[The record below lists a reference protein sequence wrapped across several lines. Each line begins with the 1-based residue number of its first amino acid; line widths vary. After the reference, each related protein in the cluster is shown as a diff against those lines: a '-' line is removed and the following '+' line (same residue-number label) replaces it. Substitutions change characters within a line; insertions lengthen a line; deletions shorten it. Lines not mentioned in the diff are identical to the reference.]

1 MAALSNPGKKSAVLI
16 FTIIFVFILSLQPC
30 LGFSPADFH
39 AAIVTEVYSYG
50 HYIPRY
56 CNIFKPGD
64 TMKLYLA
71 VDNVNINRAAAVDFV
86 VIIKDPNGYVVYG
99 KVESVTTL
107 SYKNRIYRVIDV
119 SIPDDWICGKYT
131 VDVYAFNVLNTLPTQ
146 ISYNNLYNKILY
158 SGNASP
164 SISTVSRKNA
174 PYAKKELTF
183 YVSKT
188 LPEKFYIFNPKLE
201 AKTLPVGVSNT
212 LEVSVLNPTDIDAKT
227 TVRVL
232 VDGRVVD
239 SKEVTVPSRDVKKVV
254 LTIPPLKGGT
264 HLIRIEAEHASYM
277 LALPIIV
284 SPLIYDKSIVTGQVL
299 NGTVIYSPNNYILGS
314 CGISSENNISLSRAL
329 GNLNVSSINRDD
341 AVIMLTNMLAYVYRI
356 NHYSG
361 VVNVALFKGSDE
373 RAEKILPLLIDI
385 VKRESHAPVNYVGVR
400 DALHLKD
407 VKILFYVGSNPNFKV
422 TFLKYF
428 FRNNDTLICDNPNYW
443 SSYKDVLA
451 NKLLTI
457 GGWKISSDS
466 SIYDSYYNLRIDKG
480 FVVKISTVTQ
490 MPTKFEFLSL
500 RVEGPPGTGMP
511 PLVNVSTPVNVT
523 LKVRNIGRSG
533 EKEVKVN
540 VNGKTVFDKKV
551 FLKTGQSETIT
562 FQYVPQKPGSY
573 RVTVP
578 GTSLMQIFFVKSPS
592 GQIAVPTPVKKPP
605 SHGAGAAVVA
615 ISATILAVLV
625 IARILLRD

>member
-1 MAALSNPGKKSAVLI
+1 MAALSNSGKKGAVLI
-16 FTIIFVFILSLQPC
+16 FTIIFVLILSSQPC

-56 CNIFKPGD
+56 CNVFKPGD

-71 VDNVNINRAAAVDFV
+71 VDNVNVNRAAAVDFV
-86 VIIKDPNGYVVYG
+86 IIIKDPNGYVVYG
-99 KVESVTTL
+99 NVESVTTL
-107 SYKNRIYRVIDV
+107 SYKDKIYRVIDI

-131 VDVYAFNVLNTLPTQ
+131 VDAYAFDILNTLPTQ
-146 ISYNNLYNKILY
+146 ASYNNLYNKILY

-164 SISTVSRKNA
+164 SISTISRKNA

-183 YVSKT
+183 YVSET

-212 LEVSVLNPTDIDAKT
+212 LEVSVLNPADVNART

-239 SKEVTVPSRDVKKVV
+239 SKEVTIPPRDARNVA

-264 HLIRIEAEHASYM
+264 HFIRVEAEHAGYM
-277 LALPIIV
+277 LTLPIVI

-329 GNLNVSSINRDD
+329 SNLNVSSINRDD
-341 AVIMLTNMLAYVYRI
+341 AVIMITNMLAYVYRT

-361 VVNVALFKGSDE
+361 VVNVALLRGSDK
-373 RAEKILPLLIDI
+373 RAEIILPQLLDI
-385 VKRESHAPVNYVGVR
+385 VKRESHAPLNYVGVR

-407 VKILFYVGSNPNFKV
+407 VKVLFYVGSHPDFKV

-428 FRNNDTLICDNPNYW
+428 FRNNGTLICDNPNYW
-443 SSYKDVLA
+443 SSYKDELA
-451 NKLLTI
+451 NMLLTI
-457 GGWKISSDS
+457 SGWRIGSNSG
-466 SIYDSYYNLRIDKG
+466 IYNSYYNLRIDKG

-523 LKVRNIGRSG
+523 LKIRNVGRSG
-533 EKEVKVN
+533 GEEIKVN
-540 VNGKTVFDKKV
+540 INGKTVFDKKV
-551 FLKTGQSETIT
+551 FLETGQYKTIT
-562 FQYVPQKPGSY
+562 FQYIPQKPGSY

-592 GQIAVPTPVKKPP
+592 GQVAAPTPVKKPP
-605 SHGAGAAVVA
+605 SHRAGAAVVA
-615 ISATILAVLV
+615 ISAAVLAVLV